1 MIGASRLTVAGRSSV
16 RSSFS
21 PGIRGA
27 LSHHHHGQT
36 RSFTRIPNNR
46 LTTKAIVVGFVTKSS
61 RFRGSGVL
69 AYSTERIL
77 QLRSGRK
84 DTTPKTVYNAKYET
98 ENCGVG
104 LVASLQSIP
113 SRRVVEDADE
123 MLVRMSHRGGCGCDP
138 ASGDGAGIS
147 SYFVAHHDP
156 CVSFWF
162 LMTFISIIFR
172 RF

>member
-1 MIGASRLTVAGRSSV
+1 MISASRLAVVGRSSV

-21 PGIRGA
+21 PGSRGA
-27 LSHHHHGQT
+27 LSQHHHGQT
-36 RSFTRIPNNR
+36 RAFTRIPNNR
-46 LTTKAIVVGFVTKSS
+46 LTNKAIVVGFVTKSS

-84 DTTPKTVYNAKYET
+84 DATAKTVYNAKYET

-138 ASGDGAGIS
+138 ASGDGAGIFS
-147 SYFVAHHDP
+147 HYFAHHEP
-156 CVSFWF
+156 FVPFFF
-162 LMTFISIIFR
+162 LIYFILLIFR